1 MIAEPEPQPAVEFP
15 QEPATPCVVDMAEA
29 EMAKALEEFKKEFGP
44 EKMDRELRQIQED
57 VECWWADRNGGDG

>member
-44 EKMDRELRQIQED
+44 EKMDRELRQI
-57 VECWWADRNGGDG
+57 